1 VQQLPLIWAELIAAG
16 CESGH
21 AYGKAVRTV
30 KSCVGSTWCRYGVQD
45 SVALAIE
52 LEHRYKGLRA
62 PHKIKLGVSGC
73 TRECAEAQAKD
84 VGVIATEKGW
94 NLYVCGNGGMRP
106 RHAELLASDLDKETL
121 IRYVDRFLMF
131 YIRTADRLQ
140 RTATW
145 RDNLE
150 GGLDYL
156 KQVVCEDS
164 LGISADLEADMAR
177 VVATYE
183 CEWKKAIVDPPTL
196 KRFRH
201 FVNSPAPD
209 SDVIF
214 VQERGQIRPAT
225 RAERDERSG
234 VAP

>member
-1 VQQLPLIWAELIAAG
+1 
-16 CESGH
+16 
-21 AYGKAVRTV
+21 
-30 KSCVGSTWCRYGVQD
+30 
-45 SVALAIE
+45 
-52 LEHRYKGLRA
+52 
-62 PHKIKLGVSGC
+62 
-73 TRECAEAQAKD
+73 
-84 VGVIATEKGW
+84 
-94 NLYVCGNGGMRP
+94 
-106 RHAELLASDLDKETL
+106 
-121 IRYVDRFLMF
+121 MF

-164 LGISADLEADMAR
+164 LGIGVELEADMAR
-177 VVATYE
+177 VVASYE
-183 CEWKKAIVDPPTL
+183 CEWKKAIEDPVTL

-201 FVNSPAPD
+201 FVNSDTPD
-209 SDVIF
+209 SGILF

-225 RAERDERSG
+225 QAERGECSK